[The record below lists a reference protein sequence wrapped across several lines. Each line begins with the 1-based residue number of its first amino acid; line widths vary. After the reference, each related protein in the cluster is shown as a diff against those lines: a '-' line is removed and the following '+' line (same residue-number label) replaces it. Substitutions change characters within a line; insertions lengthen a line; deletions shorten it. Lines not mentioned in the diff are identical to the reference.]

1 MPKLQLSAVPSNRP
15 ALDMLQLFDIY
26 VDLSGDKF
34 LGLDKRAR
42 DKKVNRYKAAAT
54 DFVAIMGE
62 IDVVQMVP
70 KQAFEFA
77 ANLTNR
83 VANEEIEL
91 ETAQKKL
98 QFINMFVR
106 KVFRSH
112 YPTKTNQ
119 SKMRRLKAMVLS
131 RPVSAA
137 RSPKL
142 KSSRSMTS
150 WQSRT
155 PMTSWSRSLR
165 FPNAPGQ
172 A

>member
-1 MPKLQLSAVPSNRP
+1 MQKTRTRLGVPSLTPEQIEAASVRDYTAMMSRGIEIWETIKKPDIAEIAAIGGAIEPP

-34 LGLDKRAR
+34 LGLDTRAR

-112 YPTKTNQ
+112 YPTKPI
-119 SKMRRLKAMVLS
+119 RR
-131 RPVSAA
+131 RC
-137 RSPKL
+137 
-142 KSSRSMTS
+142 
-150 WQSRT
+150 QD
-155 PMTSWSRSLR
+155 
-165 FPNAPGQ
+165 
-172 A
+172 

>member
-62 IDVVQMVP
+62 IDVVQLVP

-98 QFINMFVR
+98 QSSTCSSARFFARTTPPKPI
-106 KVFRSH
+106 
-112 YPTKTNQ
+112 
-119 SKMRRLKAMVLS
+119 RR
-131 RPVSAA
+131 RCED
-137 RSPKL
+137 
-142 KSSRSMTS
+142 
-150 WQSRT
+150 
-155 PMTSWSRSLR
+155 
-165 FPNAPGQ
+165 
-172 A
+172 